1 MFIPKLFSTM
11 TLHSTLTRRLLI
23 ATMAMIIVACT
34 KTTSESPDECFRLW
48 SGKAP
53 DANTNVLHAKY
64 WQSGKLVKEYVLF
77 MELQPSKEWYHEFM
91 LENKL
96 VETDDDD
103 EWTAPHDAPTWFN
116 PPKTYKVM
124 KLPLPY
130 GESRYF
136 IDPQTN
142 HMFIFEIE
150 M

>member
-1 MFIPKLFSTM
+1 M
-11 TLHSTLTRRLLI
+11 LTPRLLI
-23 ATMAMIIVACT
+23 AAIAIIIFGCT
-34 KTTSESPDECFRLW
+34 KTTSESPNECFRLW
-48 SGKAP
+48 SGKDP
-53 DANTNVLHAKY
+53 DAATKVLHAKY

-77 MELQPSKEWYHEFM
+77 MELQPSNEWQHEFM
-91 LENKL
+91 RENKL

-103 EWTAPHDAPTWFN
+103 EWTVPGDAPAWFN

-136 IDPQTN
+136 VDPQSH

-150 M
+150 L